1 MANLLNVI
9 EFGEVTG
16 RGGLFDEILIPNG
29 VDKETL
35 VNKIVYE
42 NWNLQPKILDFDL
55 LKRMIENHFKVKY
68 TSYSKIFEALES
80 EYNPIHN
87 FDRYEVKNEQV
98 NDTQNKDRTLNTKLN
113 GNDEV
118 EESTSAYNS
127 SSYQPRSKTH
137 DSFSNSS
144 DDTENEKNT
153 HENKYTT
160 NNHLYGNIG
169 VTTSQKMLEAEIK
182 LRLQN
187 DIYSLICLDFRKE
200 FMLLYM

>member
-16 RGGLFDEILIPNG
+16 KGGLFDGILLPNG
-29 VDKETL
+29 IDKESL

-42 NWNLQPKILDFDL
+42 NWNLQPKILEFDL
-55 LKRMIENHFKVKY
+55 LKRMIENHFKIKY

-87 FDRYEVKNEQV
+87 FDRYEVKDEQV
-98 NDTQNKDRTLNTKLN
+98 NDTQNKDRTLNTKST
-113 GNDEV
+113 GNDNV

-127 SSYQPRSKTH
+127 SSYQPRSKTN
-137 DSFSNSS
+137 DTYTNNS

-153 HENKYTT
+153 HENKYNT

-169 VTTSQKMLEAEIK
+169 VTTTQQMLEAEIK
-182 LRLQN
+182 LRIEN
-187 DIYSLICLDFRKE
+187 DIYSLISIDFRKE
-200 FMLLYM
+200 FMLLYI